1 MIHKILL
8 IFFILIFS
16 SCKIARLVWFNLP
29 DQKDFKHFPAKEIK
43 NNPTVF
49 FKETPIA
56 AISDIKVKTRNMK
69 GDSIPLELFLKNQP
83 VIAFII
89 TRNDSILYERYYDG
103 YSKNDVLTSF
113 SLAKSYMSA
122 LIGIAV
128 DERKISNI
136 DTPITAYIPELKK
149 NRGLEKITVKHLL
162 EHRSGIRFKE
172 IPFNPFGKMSS
183 LYYSRYMERI
193 LPKIRTKSAPGI
205 KYEYQS
211 INTFLLGVI
220 LERATGKSP
229 SAYLEEKIWIPL
241 GMESKASWMLDRKD
255 GKEKTFCCINAQ
267 ARDHARFGTLYLNK
281 GKWLNQQIISEKWI
295 EESLPCQPNDSVYS
309 YPYHWQTGYCERGDF
324 NARGLYEQYIFV
336 DPKTNLV
343 IVQLC
348 RKNYFIKFSWRD
360 FYRELCDKIND
371 L

>member
-1 MIHKILL
+1 MFNKLFV
-8 IFFILIFS
+8 IFCICLFS
-16 SCKIARLVWFNLP
+16 SCKITRLVWFNLP
-29 DQKDFKHFPAKEIK
+29 DQKDFKYFPAREIK
-43 NNPTVF
+43 NNPTPF

-56 AISDIKVKTRNMK
+56 AIAEIKVKTKNMK
-69 GDSIPLELFLKNQP
+69 GDSIPLERFLKKQP
-83 VIAFII
+83 IIVFII
-89 TRNDSILYERYYDG
+89 TRNDSILYERYYNG
-103 YSKNDVLTSF
+103 YTKNDVLTSF
-113 SLAKSYMSA
+113 SLAKAYMSA

-128 DERKISNI
+128 DEGKISNI

-162 EHRSGIRFKE
+162 EHRSGIRYKE

-183 LYYSRYMERI
+183 LYYSRKMERM
-193 LPKIRTKSAPGI
+193 LPKIKTKSAPGI

-211 INTFLLGVI
+211 INTFLLGII

-229 SAYLEEKIWIPL
+229 AAYLEEKIWIPL
-241 GMESKASWMLDRKD
+241 GMESAARWMLDRKN

-281 GKWLNQQIISEKWI
+281 GKWNSQQIISEKWI
-295 EESLPCQPNDSVYS
+295 KESLPCQPNDSIFT
-309 YPYHWQTGYCERGDF
+309 YPYQWQAGYCERGDF

-343 IVQLC
+343 IVQMC

-360 FYRELCDKIND
+360 FYRELCDKINA